1 MAALIEMGITPA
13 KICRGNML
21 ITPGLGTLDEDG
33 ESVEEPAS
41 LAAKALVSATEI
53 VCKHAGLIVR
63 VSGYK
68 LEERDGII

>member
-1 MAALIEMGITPA
+1 MAALFEMEISPA
-13 KICRGNML
+13 RINSGNM
-21 ITPGLGTLDEDG
+21 IIAPGLGTNDEDG